1 MESLDV
7 AMEAGRVFQ
16 VPGSRP
22 NWLPSDHRIA
32 FRVPAAAAV
41 LLDLAE
47 GRMGGQRLGFE
58 LWSNTLDP
66 VRPDMEA
73 DLAACRI
80 GGPAAPCPGSGLR
93 PADGGR
99 VGARLRAGEYA
110 LRVVV
115 TNIVGVPARSE
126 QAMRRQSGIYPVP
139 RPGLRIEPC
148 DVREDPELS
157 MLVARA
163 PEGVRHYDACGFKT
177 GGAITKGRSY
187 RPANFMRLASDGT
200 PKFVVRC
207 SVYVTA
213 GDDAG
218 PSTCEMQGDFGIWP
232 LFVSVLSDR
241 APDWD
246 ATFERVRDYLARHTT
261 SRTD

>member
-1 MESLDV
+1 M
-7 AMEAGRVFQ
+7 
-16 VPGSRP
+16 
-22 NWLPSDHRIA
+22 
-32 FRVPAAAAV
+32 
-41 LLDLAE
+41 LDLAA
-47 GRMGGQRLGFE
+47 GRMGGQGIGLW
-58 LWSNTLDP
+58 LWSETLDP
-66 VRPDMEA
+66 VRPDEAA

-110 LRVVV
+110 LRVEV

-126 QAMRRQSGIYPVP
+126 QAMRRQSGIHPVP
-139 RPGLRIEPC
+139 RPDARIEPC
-148 DVREDPELS
+148 DVREDPALG

-163 PEGVRHYDACGFKT
+163 PEGVRPRDACGFSG
-177 GGAITKGRSY
+177 GGAITRGRVY
-187 RPANFMRLASDGT
+187 RPANFMKLASDGT
-200 PKFVVRC
+200 PKFAVLC
-207 SVYVTA
+207 GVYVTVA
-213 GDDAG
+213 DDAP
-218 PSTCEMQGDFGIWP
+218 PSTCQMQADFGIWP

-241 APDWD
+241 AREWD